1 MWGSTRGAAQGGQAM
16 VGQSPVARFGLC
28 AEVLR
33 EREGGDEGSWGQ
45 EGGLAGA
52 LGGAAEVLRGGRS
65 LLGAQ
70 APRAKDEQTFN
81 TPTRRGRRGQEGE
94 REKKGSRVRGGKR
107 GGMPGARDFFF

>member
-45 EGGLAGA
+45 EGGLTGA

-65 LLGAQ
+65 LLGAR

-81 TPTRRGRRGQEGE
+81 TPTRGRRGQEGE
-94 REKKGSRVRGGKR
+94 REKMGSRVRGGKR
-107 GGMPGARDFFF
+107 GGMPGARDFF